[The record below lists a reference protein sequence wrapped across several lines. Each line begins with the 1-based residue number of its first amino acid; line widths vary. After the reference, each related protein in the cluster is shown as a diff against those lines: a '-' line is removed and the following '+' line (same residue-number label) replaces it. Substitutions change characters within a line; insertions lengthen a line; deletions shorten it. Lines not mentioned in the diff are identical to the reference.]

1 MVSTMNITKIRY
13 AIENR
18 KALTLTTIAYRS
30 DERRYIDTILDM
42 YLQEA
47 GREDLKNQLSYCLHE
62 LAGNAKKAN
71 TKRIYFFDR
80 QLDIQNS
87 AEYYI
92 GMDNFKDETID
103 NIDYYIEKIREH
115 GLYIKF
121 QFYLTDKHLKIS
133 VRNNCEMNRIE
144 AERVQRKIRAAD
156 RYADMAEAYTNIE
169 DNSEGAG
176 LGLVMMLIML
186 RSLGLGV
193 DCLSISCRDGETIA
207 RLKIPICDT
216 RELFIQN

>member
-1 MVSTMNITKIRY
+1 MVSMMNTTKIRY
-13 AIENR
+13 AIDNR
-18 KALTLTTIAYRS
+18 KALTLTTTAYRS
-30 DERRYIDTILDM
+30 EEREYIDTILDM

-80 QLDIQNS
+80 RLNIQNP

-92 GMDNFKDETID
+92 GMDNFKDQTID
-103 NIDYYIEKIREH
+103 NIDYYIKKIREH
-115 GLYIKF
+115 GLYVKF
-121 QFYLTDKHLKIS
+121 QFYLNDRHLKIS
-133 VRNNCEMNRIE
+133 VRNNCEMNEIE
-144 AERVQRKIRAAD
+144 SERVQRKIQAAG
-156 RYADMAEAYTNIE
+156 RYSNMAEAYASIE

-186 RSLGLGV
+186 RSLGLGG
-193 DCLSISCRDGETIA
+193 DCLTISCRDGETLA
-207 RLKIPICDT
+207 QLKIPVCGSQD
-216 RELFIQN
+216 LFIQN

>member
-13 AIENR
+13 AIDNR
-18 KALTLTTIAYRS
+18 KALTLTTTAYRS
-30 DERRYIDTILDM
+30 DERKYIDTILDM

-80 QLDIQNS
+80 ELNIRNS
-87 AEYYI
+87 TEYYI
-92 GMDNFKDETID
+92 GMDNFKEETID
-103 NIDYYIEKIREH
+103 NIDYYVQKIRKH
-115 GLYIKF
+115 GLYVKF
-121 QFYLTDKHLKIS
+121 QFYMNDRHLKIS
-133 VRNNCEMNRIE
+133 VRNNCEMNEIE
-144 AERVQRKIRAAD
+144 AERVQRKIQAAS
-156 RYADMAEAYTNIE
+156 RYTNMAEAYASIE

-186 RSLGLGV
+186 KSLGLGE
-193 DCLSISCRDGETIA
+193 DCLSICCKDGETVA
-207 RLKIPICDT
+207 QLRIPVYPQD
-216 RELFIQN
+216 LFIQN